1 MQIFILPLTNAIK
14 ALKYEFL
21 VDPGIIR
28 PEFADS
34 FLSRALPMSLFQSSV
49 ALNSFKKI
57 YFKLN
62 CWCHKQE
69 FLISWTLI

>member
-14 ALKYEFL
+14 ALKSEFL
-21 VDPGIIR
+21 VDTGIIR

-49 ALNSFKKI
+49 ALNTFFK
-57 YFKLN
+57 FTSCLT
-62 CWCHKQE
+62 
-69 FLISWTLI
+69 FGVISKNF